1 MKPSA
6 HGRAAYGD
14 GTMELNDLLK
24 ITVEQN
30 ASDLII
36 KTGTR
41 PTIRAKGGLK
51 FIADEEVTRD
61 FATLVLAQLLDD
73 TLMERYVKGQEL
85 DSSYAVVGIGRF
97 RVNIFKQMG
106 EPGLVFRYIQ
116 ADVPSFRN
124 LNLPAVQ
131 LEKLAA
137 LNRGL
142 VLVTGITGSGKST
155 CLASMVEYM
164 NLNMHRHIITIEDPV
179 EYVFTDKNSVVTQR
193 EIGRDSTNF
202 TTALKY
208 AVRQAP
214 DVIVVGEMRDTD
226 TMEAAIRAAE
236 TGHLV
241 LSTLHTVNAVQSI
254 ERILAHFPPHQ
265 HDLIRLQLSL
275 VLGGVI
281 SLRLIKTID
290 GTGRVPACEV
300 LMETPTV
307 KEIIKEGRTMEL
319 PKALQEGEY
328 FGTMTFNQSLTQLCK
343 EGKIGYHEAL
353 EAADNP
359 DELKLELS
367 GVSRGISLVDLNR

>member
-1 MKPSA
+1 
-6 HGRAAYGD
+6 
-14 GTMELNDLLK
+14 MELNDLLQR
-24 ITVEQN
+24 TVDEN

-51 FIADEEVTRD
+51 FISDEEITRD

-73 TLMERYVKGQEL
+73 RGMERYVKGQEV

-97 RVNIFKQMG
+97 RVNVFKQMG
-106 EPGLVFRYIQ
+106 EPGLVFRYINSEI
-116 ADVPSFRN
+116 PSFRA

-131 LEKLAA
+131 LEKLSQ
-137 LNRGL
+137 LKRGL
-142 VLVTGITGSGKST
+142 VLVTGVTGSGKST

-164 NLNMHRHIITIEDPV
+164 NLNMHRHVVCIEDPV
-179 EYVFTDKNSVVTQR
+179 EYVYSDKGSVITQR
-193 EIGRDSTNF
+193 EIGRDSLDF

-214 DVIVVGEMRDTD
+214 DVIVVGEMRDTS
-226 TMEAAIRAAE
+226 TMTAAIRAAE

-265 HDLIRLQLSL
+265 HELIRLQLSL
-275 VLGGVI
+275 VLAGVV
-281 SLRLIKTID
+281 SLRLIKSID
-290 GTGRVPACEV
+290 GTTRIPAYEILV
-300 LMETPTV
+300 DTPTV
-307 KEIIKEGRTMEL
+307 KEIIKEGRTVEL
-319 PKALQEGEY
+319 NKALAEGEY
-328 FGTMTFNQSLTQLCK
+328 FGTTTFNKSLAQLAG

-359 DELKLELS
+359 DELKLVLS
-367 GVSRGISLVDLNR
+367 GVSRGISLVDL